1 MTPRIT
7 PAEEGSPMIGHVS
20 RTFWL
25 IFAVTE
31 EAGGIEVEES
41 LHPGR
46 LPTLNSIGKE
56 R

>member
-7 PAEEGSPMIGHVS
+7 PAEEGSPMIGP

-31 EAGGIEVEES
+31 EAGGIEAEES
-41 LHPGR
+41 LYPGR
-46 LPTLNSIGKE
+46 LPKLNSIRKE